1 MQTQTAP
8 INNIAGKKE
17 RIDPYQVVT
26 DTILKHLEEGV
37 VPWRCPWNR
46 EVGRPHNYQTG
57 RTYRGINQMLLGCR
71 RFASPFWLT
80 FHQVKSLGGSI
91 RKGERG
97 TMVVKYGRFQPKD
110 NAEAQPSDGEKK
122 KSAFFLKEYV
132 VFNSLQ
138 TEGIKFPTVEKQ
150 PLLIEPRRI
159 KIAEEIVATMP
170 QPPVIMEGQRNM
182 AFYKPSTDTVFMPAF
197 GSFASAED
205 YHLTLFHELIHAT
218 GHESRLNRKTL
229 IETDG
234 FGGKVYSQEELVAE
248 MGAAFLGL
256 EADIVQDNH
265 LQAASYIQSWLD
277 VLREPDHKRWLV
289 IAANQAARA
298 SDFILGIKQS
308 VIADAPNS

>member
-1 MQTQTAP
+1 
-8 INNIAGKKE
+8 
-17 RIDPYQVVT
+17 
-26 DTILKHLEEGV
+26 
-37 VPWRCPWNR
+37 
-46 EVGRPHNYQTG
+46 
-57 RTYRGINQMLLGCR
+57 
-71 RFASPFWLT
+71 
-80 FHQVKSLGGSI
+80 
-91 RKGERG
+91 
-97 TMVVKYGRFQPKD
+97 
-110 NAEAQPSDGEKK
+110 
-122 KSAFFLKEYV
+122 